1 MARKIN
7 EREIHVLSVRKFV
20 TWKAHSA
27 YQSRPAA
34 NLGRQI
40 LIDLG
45 QATKGSTKIEQV
57 TLNV

>member
-27 YQSRPAA
+27 YQTRAAA

-40 LIDLG
+40 LIDLRE
-45 QATKGSTKIEQV
+45 ASKGNIKIEQV